1 MRFAHLLK
9 AGFIALAAANAVV
22 PQGSA
27 ETLSPSAQ
35 RGQTFARGT
44 CAHCHAVERVGESP
58 MAAAPPFRII
68 HTHYKVETLHE
79 GLVQG
84 IITLHPSMPAFRLD
98 PDQAT
103 AIIDYLKSLEH

>member
-1 MRFAHLLK
+1 MRLAQVLK
-9 AGFIALAAANAVV
+9 ACFIAFAAANTLVT
-22 PQGSA
+22 QGYA
-27 ETLSPSAQ
+27 EPLSPSAQ

-68 HTHYKVETLHE
+68 HTHYKVESLQE
-79 GLVQG
+79 ALVQG